1 MFKRLSFE
9 SWQDEEYYY
18 HRKFGTKPGSGF
30 GNRFPAFARHQ
41 PNTWSSSEV
50 KPLNSAPAP
59 DNNSDDLHFRHPV
72 LWMLAATLVFA
83 PLFRS
88 GQVPFAL
95 LTLELLAVA
104 ILLLVLWTPHR
115 KPITRRETTALLI
128 LFVFP
133 LPYLFPLPAEIREL
147 LPGREPYSAALSLL
161 SGNAA
166 SSPAPISLYLSET
179 ESAWLLLLVPIAVFL
194 GTRVLD
200 HRAAFKLVLLL
211 LGIAAFQATLGLM
224 QFGDGNGSPLYLG
237 MSGSSAVGTYTNG
250 NHLAGLLEMVFPL
263 ALALFIFS
271 LGRGQQGFARNW
283 KGRIS
288 FYASVRG
295 HTAFVYGTVALLLLV
310 GVIFTRSR
318 TGIALAMLGIVV
330 TSFALSRRIGGDNVY
345 GPTGTLTAI
354 ALGMGVS
361 IGLAPVLDRFSVED
375 ALADARVTLFSNTL
389 DGIASFFPIG
399 SGPGTYPYVF
409 PAFQPAELGRW
420 FINHA
425 HNDYLEWLFEGG
437 LFAALLIL
445 TLLVFY
451 AHQWTWVWTKA
462 AWTRF
467 KFAQI
472 GAGIGIF
479 LMLLHTLAD
488 YNLHIPA
495 NLVYFA
501 FLTAIFFADP
511 AGKESPRH
519 RRVRKGRTSMLA
531 DQQYTAPTAV
541 VPSSAEPPTDQIK
554 NPFLD

>member
-1 MFKRLSFE
+1 
-9 SWQDEEYYY
+9 
-18 HRKFGTKPGSGF
+18 
-30 GNRFPAFARHQ
+30 
-41 PNTWSSSEV
+41 
-50 KPLNSAPAP
+50 
-59 DNNSDDLHFRHPV
+59 
-72 LWMLAATLVFA
+72 MLAVTLVFA

-104 ILLLVLWTPHR
+104 ILLLVLWTPNR
-115 KPITRRETTALLI
+115 KPVTRHETIALLI
-128 LFVFP
+128 LFAFP
-133 LPYLFPLPAEIREL
+133 LPYLFPLPAEFLEL

-161 SGNAA
+161 SGNTA
-166 SSPAPISLYLSET
+166 SSPARISLYPLET

-194 GTRVLD
+194 GTRMLD

-211 LGIAAFQATLGLM
+211 LVIAAFQSTLGLM
-224 QFGDGNGSPLYLG
+224 QFGDGSGSSLYLG
-237 MSGSSAVGTYTNG
+237 MSGSSAVGTYTNR

-271 LGRGQQGFARNW
+271 LGRGQHGFARTW

-295 HTAFVYGTVALLLLV
+295 HTAFVYGAVALLLLV

-354 ALGMGVS
+354 ALGIGAS
-361 IGLAPVLDRFSVED
+361 IGLAPVLDRFSVQD
-375 ALADARVTLFSNTL
+375 ALADARITLFSDTL

-437 LFAALLIL
+437 LLAALMIL

-451 AHQWTWVWTKA
+451 AHQWTRVWTKA

-479 LMLLHTLAD
+479 LVLLHTLTD

-501 FLTAIFFADP
+501 FITAIFFADP
-511 AGKESPRH
+511 AEQESPRH
-519 RRVRKGRTSMLA
+519 GRRKGRTSMLA
-531 DQQYTAPTAV
+531 EQQDTSPTSV
-541 VPSSAEPPTDQIK
+541 VPASAEPSPDQIK